1 MNGEQKTIKE
11 QAVCLFEAAQKSSR
25 SLARLA
31 EDEVNSLL
39 EALADALERET
50 PMVLEANEFDL
61 ARMDVNDPKYDRLR
75 LTSERLKGI
84 ADDLRNVARLSSP
97 LDKMLFE
104 TIRPNGM
111 QLRKVTVPF
120 GVIGVIYEA
129 RPNVTVD
136 VFSLCF
142 KTRNVC
148 VLKGSADAEAS
159 NLALVKVIQET
170 LKREGITPE
179 VIQLLP
185 AERAFTAELLNAR
198 GYVDLL
204 IPRGS
209 SSLINYVRDQAHIP
223 VIETGAGVCHTYF
236 DVAGDL
242 QKGAQIINN
251 AKTRR
256 VSVCNALDCLIVHR
270 DRLCDLPILCEK
282 LAESKVRIYADPE
295 AAKALIGYY
304 PSELLNPATPDSFG
318 SEYLSYAMSIRTV
331 ANMDEALDH
340 ISRYGLKH
348 SECII
353 TENAKAATLFQRLV
367 DAACV
372 YVNVSTAFTDGA
384 QFGLGAEIG
393 ISTQK
398 LHARGPM
405 GLAELCTYKWLIDGD
420 GQIRN
425 S

>member
-1 MNGEQKTIKE
+1 MNSEQNTIKE
-11 QAVCLFEAAQKSSR
+11 QAAVFFEAAQKASR
-25 SLARLA
+25 TLTRLA
-31 EDEVNSLL
+31 ETEVNSLL
-39 EALADALERET
+39 ETLADALECET
-50 PMVLEANEFDL
+50 PAILEANKCDL
-61 ARMDVNDPKYDRLR
+61 ARMDENDPKYDRLR

-97 LDKMLFE
+97 LDKILSD
-104 TIRPNGM
+104 GM
-111 QLRKVTVPF
+111 RLRKITVPF

-159 NLALVKVIQET
+159 NLALAKVIRKT
-170 LKREGITPE
+170 LELQGITPE

-185 AERAFTAELLNAR
+185 ADRAFTVELLNAR

-209 SSLINYVRDQAHIP
+209 SSLINYVRNQAHIP

-270 DRLCDLPILCEK
+270 DRLSDLPTLCRM
-282 LAESKVRIYADPE
+282 LAENKVRIYADVE
-295 AAKALIGYY
+295 AAQALLGNY

-318 SEYLSYAMSIRTV
+318 IEYLSYAMSIRTV
-331 ANMDEALDH
+331 ANLEEALDH

-353 TENAKAATLFQRLV
+353 TEDVEAATLFQKMV